1 MAGRD
6 VGRRGTAFA
15 AEKAFKNRGGALQ
28 TPPLLQYLEF
38 RRKRR
43 HGYAK
48 AREAGWVGCPKHV
61 GVRKPGES
69 QLLGYSP
76 ACLPLAQI
84 RR

>member
-1 MAGRD
+1 MLGEEAPRLQLKKPLKTG
-6 VGRRGTAFA
+6 
-15 AEKAFKNRGGALQ
+15 GGALQ